1 MNSKLFTS
9 PFFSLGLF
17 IRLLLVFSV
26 YPKPVT
32 EWFAPFLKES
42 ISTFSFDPWAVWLS
56 GGGTSV
62 AFPYGYV
69 MWLAFMPLTL
79 LFKLKSGSQTAN

>member
-9 PFFSLGLF
+9 PLFFLGLF

-32 EWFAPFLKES
+32 EWFTPFLNES

-56 GGGTSV
+56 SS
-62 AFPYGYV
+62 
-69 MWLAFMPLTL
+69 LSELT
-79 LFKLKSGSQTAN
+79 F